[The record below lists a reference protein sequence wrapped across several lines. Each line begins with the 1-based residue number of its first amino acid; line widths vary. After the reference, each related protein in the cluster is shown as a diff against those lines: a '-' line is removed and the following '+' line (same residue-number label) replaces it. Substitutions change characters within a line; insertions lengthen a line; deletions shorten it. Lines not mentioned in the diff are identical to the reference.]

1 MKISRETL
9 CERNVEEQRAKYA
22 WCAKPGAITLTWFA
36 ELSRALRLSR
46 PALPLCAAHINM

>member
-36 ELSRALRLSR
+36 EL
-46 PALPLCAAHINM
+46 